1 MTKPFRKN
9 RPPQKQKIPALDKQ
23 KNMKKIVAL
32 AAILILAAI
41 PFGLGK
47 YFELNRQDPFDSGA
61 NVYSAKHVL
70 EGARI
75 GIDEK
80 PSAALGTLLVNM
92 LGVWMFGFNETGPK
106 IIQGLFQLGALVLM
120 FLAMRK
126 LFGTLG
132 AAVGV
137 IITSLYLSAPVIA
150 KFGNVKEQ
158 YMIACM
164 VIGISCFVLYQLSG
178 KWWYAI
184 LAGAFVIWAP
194 LFKETGTSA
203 IGALTLFIIAQ
214 PFLKNRTIKQTGI
227 DIMLLLAGAAVA
239 LAPLYIWMIACDVQM
254 RLPYSFVWK
263 TLVSLLPATD
273 AQKTKAITAYVSS
286 GRRLVPFS
294 QQWPKVLLYY
304 KALITPIALA
314 ITSIVAAIGK
324 LIFRGKNKTQGDTK
338 LNYDR
343 FVLLFAVWWILDM
356 AFVWISPRSY
366 QQYYLPLNA
375 SAAMLAGYIITLYHD
390 KLEHSV
396 YNKGKWIIVGL
407 LGLLVMIITS
417 WSIIFGF
424 EKSPD
429 TNMEYGERRR
439 GYAQSLRE
447 TSKRREQDLT
457 YTWERLADYIGAHSK
472 PTDKIYV
479 WGWYP
484 GIYVRAQRFS
494 PTPKAFLMPRPAPA
508 VLTEQIEELLADFE
522 KEKPKFIVDSRKRN
536 IPMERPPYEIWP
548 IAPKGFFGIKKPD
561 FIPLNEKIIAVYDK
575 QWSDML
581 RKRFDE
587 DEALRYNILKPLRQF
602 VMQNYEIVE
611 PSRIFWPHVLFRLKN
626 TATD

>member
-9 RPPQKQKIPALDKQ
+9 RPPQKQKIPASDEQ
-23 KNMKKIVAL
+23 KNIKKIVAL
-32 AAILILAAI
+32 AAIVILTAI

-47 YFELNRQDPFDSGA
+47 YFELNMQDPFDSGA
-61 NVYSAKHVL
+61 NVYSAKHIL

-92 LGVWMFGFNETGPK
+92 LGVRLFGFNEIGPK
-106 IIQGLFQLGALVLM
+106 LIQGLFQLAALVLM

-126 LFGTLG
+126 LFGTLA

-137 IITSLYLSAPVIA
+137 IITSVYLSAPVIA

-164 VIGISCFVLYQLSG
+164 VIGISCFVLYQLGG
-178 KWWYAI
+178 KWWYAM

-203 IGALTLFIIAQ
+203 IGALGLFVIAQ
-214 PFLKNRTIKQTGI
+214 PFLKNRTIKQTSI
-227 DIMLLLAGAAVA
+227 DILLLFAGAAVA
-239 LAPLYIWMIACDVQM
+239 LAPLYIWIIGCDVQAI
-254 RLPYSFVWK
+254 LPYSFVWK
-263 TLVSLLPATD
+263 TLVSLLPADTD
-273 AQKTKAITAYVSS
+273 AQKTKAIATYISS
-286 GRRLVPFS
+286 GQSLVPFS
-294 QQWPKVLLYY
+294 QQWPKVLQYY
-304 KALITPIALA
+304 RALIMPIALA
-314 ITSIVAAIGK
+314 ISSIVAAIGK
-324 LIFRGKNKTQGDTK
+324 LIFCRKNKTQDNTK

-375 SAAMLAGYIITLYHD
+375 SAAMLAGYIIALYHD
-390 KLEHSV
+390 KLKNSV

-424 EKSPD
+424 ERSPD
-429 TNMEYGERRR
+429 TNREYGERRR
-439 GYAQSLRE
+439 GYAQKLSE
-447 TSKRREQDLT
+447 TSNRRKQNLS
-457 YTWERLADYIGAHSK
+457 YTWEKLADHIRANSK

-494 PTPKAFLMPRPAPA
+494 PGPRAFLMPRPAPTM
-508 VLTEQIEELLADFE
+508 LTELIDELLADFE

-548 IAPKGFFGIKKPD
+548 IAPKGFLGAKKTD
-561 FIPLNEKIIAVYDK
+561 FLPLNEKIIAVYDK

-587 DEALRYNILKPLRQF
+587 DEALSIARA
-602 VMQNYEIVE
+602 
-611 PSRIFWPHVLFRLKN
+611 WLFDNPNELYKLGL
-626 TATD
+626 A